1 MAVCTAAASTARL
14 WWGPVGAP
22 HLGSHYWVPVWVPHA
37 RIGTATAMG
46 TPAASTVSVHVLR
59 GFQVTAARQRKDVS
73 VSLMFATVCMS
84 AALPLMVADD
94 R

>member
-14 WWGPVGAP
+14 WWSPVGAEL
-22 HLGSHYWVPVWVPHA
+22 LGGHYWVPVWVPLPK
-37 RIGTATAMG
+37 IGTATAMG

-59 GFQVTAARQRKDVS
+59 GFQVTAARKYVA
-73 VSLMFATVCMS
+73 VSLMFVTVCMS